1 MTLGWIC
8 LTSNISCAINS
19 YPEKRRISRLNVEG
33 FMKIFAVIGKS
44 KTGKTRLIKLLL
56 VELKKRGH
64 SVAVVKHCAQGF
76 DLDSEGKDS
85 WQFLESG
92 SDGVVVASQDRLA
105 VFKKKLDEK
114 GFSEIAT
121 EFFKNI
127 DFVFIE
133 GGSKDKKLR
142 KIEVLRKGIAEKVEC
157 FPKELAAVVS
167 DVKVAVDKPVFN
179 HDQITEI
186 SNFIES
192 SIQYEGPR
200 VYLEIDGKPVRLNA
214 FVKKNTENIILGMIK
229 SLDGLPENPE
239 CLTLSIIRKE
249 KKIEKI

>member
-1 MTLGWIC
+1 M
-8 LTSNISCAINS
+8 
-19 YPEKRRISRLNVEG
+19 RV
-33 FMKIFAVIGKS
+33 FAVIGQS
-44 KTGKTRLIKLLL
+44 KTGKTRLIKEL
-56 VELKKRGH
+56 VLELKKRGH
-64 SVAVVKHCAQGF
+64 SVAVVKHCAKGF
-76 DLDSEGKDS
+76 DLDPEGKDS

-92 SDGVVVASQDRLA
+92 SDGVAVVSQDRLA
-105 VFKKKLDEK
+105 VFKKKSAGK

-121 EFFKNI
+121 EFFKNV

-142 KIEVLRKGIAEKVEC
+142 KIEVLRKGITENVEC
-157 FPKELAAVVS
+157 SLEELAAVVS
-167 DVKVAVDKPVFN
+167 DVEVAVDKPVF
-179 HDQITEI
+179 HHGQIGEI

-249 KKIEKI
+249 KKNEKI

>member
-1 MTLGWIC
+1 
-8 LTSNISCAINS
+8 
-19 YPEKRRISRLNVEG
+19 
-33 FMKIFAVIGKS
+33 MKVFAVIGQS
-44 KTGKTRLIKLLL
+44 KTGKTRLIKEL
-56 VELKKRGH
+56 VLELKKRGH
-64 SVAVVKHCAQGF
+64 SVAVLKHCAHGF

-92 SDGVVVASQDRLA
+92 SDGVAVVYQDRLA
-105 VFKKKLDEK
+105 VFKKDVGEK
-114 GFSEIAT
+114 DFLSIAA

-142 KIEVLRKGIAEKVEC
+142 KIEVLRKGITENVEC
-157 FPKELAAVVS
+157 SLEELAAVVS
-167 DVKVAVDKPVFN
+167 DVEVAVDKPVFH
-179 HDQITEI
+179 HDQINEI

-192 SIQYEGPR
+192 SVQYEGPR

-249 KKIEKI
+249 KKNEKI